1 MARLRAH
8 FDRVKREGS
17 VCSSFA
23 IHKAQPTICAVFSQ
37 HVSDASTH

>member
-23 IHKAQPTICAVFSQ
+23 ICALLSRSNEVGG
-37 HVSDASTH
+37 